1 MFLEKTPPSE
11 NGEKVVN
18 DLLGSPLQPAGR
30 LKTSCHIT
38 MRLKQR
44 VLYAS
49 DGKLQVSHK
58 ALQETFSAEIYFDKA
73 PQYRP
78 SRRRRFMAGKYAGS
92 IFTRH

>member
-1 MFLEKTPPSE
+1 MFSEKAPPSE

-30 LKTSCHIT
+30 LKTFCHIT

-49 DGKLQVSHK
+49 DGKLQVLH
-58 ALQETFSAEIYFDKA
+58 ETFSAEIYLGKA
-73 PQYRP
+73 PQYSP
-78 SRRRRFMAGKYAGS
+78 SRRRRFVAGKYAGS
-92 IFTRH
+92 VFTRH

>member
-49 DGKLQVSHK
+49 DGKLQVLH
-58 ALQETFSAEIYFDKA
+58 ETFSAEIYLGKA
-73 PQYRP
+73 PQYSP

-92 IFTRH
+92 VFTRH

>member
-49 DGKLQVSHK
+49 DGKLQVLHK
-58 ALQETFSAEIYFDKA
+58 TFSAEIYFGKT
-73 PQYRP
+73 PQYSP
-78 SRRRRFMAGKYAGS
+78 SRRRGFMAGKYAGS
-92 IFTRH
+92 VFTRH

>member
-1 MFLEKTPPSE
+1 MFSEKAPPSE

-30 LKTSCHIT
+30 LKTFCHIT

-49 DGKLQVSHK
+49 DGKLQVLHK
-58 ALQETFSAEIYFDKA
+58 TFSAEIYLGKA
-73 PQYRP
+73 PQYSS
-78 SRRRRFMAGKYAGS
+78 SRRRRFVAGKYAGS
-92 IFTRH
+92 VFTRD

>member
-30 LKTSCHIT
+30 LKTFCHIT

-49 DGKLQVSHK
+49 DGKLQVLHK
-58 ALQETFSAEIYFDKA
+58 TLYETFSAEIYLGKA
-73 PQYRP
+73 PQYSP
-78 SRRRRFMAGKYAGS
+78 SRRRGFMAGKHAGS
-92 IFTRH
+92 VFTRH